1 MLCPSLTETTCSNL
15 TTVFTS
21 TGRISANVCVCR
33 ACLPQL
39 EIAAERNLK
48 NVCFFSP
55 ESYLVIIIGIQILL
69 LFENGGKLTWIGFSL
84 WRPRWTE
91 WVLIPDDFWKKK
103 RIDMGEFPGVSPSRS
118 MLDLLL
124 WAGLFLLWIQCPV
137 ENENPWVLHD
147 LECLRFLHA
156 CLILLSKS
164 YWSIDFFSKNL

>member
-103 RIDMGEFPGVSPSRS
+103 ENRYGGVPWCEPLKVNVRSFAMGRAIPALNTVSCREWEPLGATWFRMSKI
-118 MLDLLL
+118 L
-124 WAGLFLLWIQCPV
+124 
-137 ENENPWVLHD
+137 
-147 LECLRFLHA
+147 A
-156 CLILLSKS
+156 CLFDSA
-164 YWSIDFFSKNL
+164 